1 MPRMW
6 SLAMDSQDTGM
17 SGSLGGRVGPED
29 LEELTARLHLIE
41 DGPDIIGVAVS
52 FEVDEVHVFPRA
64 PLGRS
69 RFDLG
74 QVESPG
80 RERLENAVEHA
91 RLVLHGKED
100 GRLVTSRWSHGS
112 PAYDQEAGAV
122 GGVVFDAPPQHGH
135 AIGAGGQLRGQAATG
150 GTALPQPG
158 QPKGAGGQLGGT
170 AATVGSSL
178 ARSAA
183 AVVEDIS
190 SRRAS
195 GRWASS
201 HWRVWA
207 RPCGWEHT
215 TLISSSSVA
224 RERRCWMMSRVR

>member
-74 QVESPG
+74 QVESPD

-100 GRLVTSRWSHGS
+100 GSLVTSRWSHGS
-112 PAYDQEAGAV
+112 PAYDQETGAI
-122 GGVVFDAPPQHGH
+122 GGVVLDAPPEHGH
-135 AIGAGGQLRGQAATG
+135 AIGAGGQLRGHG
-150 GTALPQPG
+150 GY
-158 QPKGAGGQLGGT
+158 GGIVLGTLGGGGGGGHLLQ
-170 AATVGSSL
+170 ARLGQVGEQPL
-178 ARSAA
+178 A
-183 AVVEDIS
+183 
-190 SRRAS
+190 
-195 GRWASS
+195 GLGQTL
-201 HWRVWA
+201 RVGA
-207 RPCGWEHT
+207 HDLDLLELRGPGEEVLT
-215 TLISSSSVA
+215 D
-224 RERRCWMMSRVR
+224 